1 MVRKCFFKLW
11 CNDVFNAT
19 GDYDYLTDRESLGAA
34 VGHYHI
40 SDTKVSND
48 TNGRTLDTN
57 ESGRV

>member
-1 MVRKCFFKLW
+1 MMF
-11 CNDVFNAT
+11 FNAT
-19 GDYDYLTDRESLGAA
+19 GDLDYLTDRESLGAA

-40 SDTKVSND
+40 GDTKVSND

>member
-1 MVRKCFFKLW
+1 MMF
-11 CNDVFNAT
+11 FNAT
-19 GDYDYLTDRESLGAA
+19 GDLDYLTDRESLGAA